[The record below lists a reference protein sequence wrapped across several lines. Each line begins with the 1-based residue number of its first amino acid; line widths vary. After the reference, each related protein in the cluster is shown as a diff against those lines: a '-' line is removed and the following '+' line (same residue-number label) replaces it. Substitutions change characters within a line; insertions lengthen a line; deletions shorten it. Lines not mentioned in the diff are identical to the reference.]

1 MGLDVRTPIVHGG
14 GKCGTIPR
22 LMANENGIVRDETR
36 SAEADQPVFAS
47 VKYANAAP
55 LAHFLTEVAPG
66 VGVITGRPAELAAWL
81 ADGWADA
88 AMVPVADLFAD
99 HELVMIDGVGICA
112 DGEVGSVLL
121 KCNCPPAQV
130 RTVARDVASRT
141 SNALAE
147 ILLARHLHLSVE
159 MVPAETADADARV
172 VIGDRAMKAPS
183 APGGDLDLA
192 GLWKDMTGLPFVFA
206 VWAYRK
212 GHPQA
217 EALSRIARAARDEGV
232 RAAGEL
238 GEFHAR
244 RLGLDAQRV
253 RDYLTH
259 VVHYHVGPREIEAM
273 DLFRTLIDKQGGRR

>member
-1 MGLDVRTPIVHGG
+1 M
-14 GKCGTIPR
+14 
-22 LMANENGIVRDETR
+22 NENEPTR
-36 SAEADQPVFAS
+36 AEADRLVFAS

-66 VGVITGRPAELAAWL
+66 ARVITGRPAELAAWL
-81 ADGWADA
+81 ADGRADA

-99 HELVMIDGVGICA
+99 DELVMIDGVGICA

-147 ILLARHLHLSVE
+147 IVLARHLGMSVE
-159 MVPAETADADARV
+159 MVPAETAGADARV
-172 VIGDRAMKAPS
+172 VIGDRALQA
-183 APGGDLDLA
+183 AAAGGDLDLA

-212 GHPQA
+212 GHLQG
-217 EALSRIARAARDEGV
+217 EALSRIALAARDAGV

-238 GEFHAR
+238 GELHAR
-244 RLGLDAQRV
+244 RLGLDAQRG
-253 RDYLTH
+253 RDYLTQ

-273 DLFRTLIDKQGGRR
+273 ELFRTLIDEQEARR